1 MRSKFWSLV
10 FTLCLLGTT
19 LSPVLQAQVVKPD
32 PAKIQAI
39 QAVLDE
45 MKSTYDQMP
54 PNHKAMLDGPTHAV
68 QMAKVFSQVAPHI
81 SKSMTR
87 REFKAALAEA
97 DANLATVNDRSTDL
111 DASAYAF
118 FTQSETSTARCG
130 NQVVVGFNDSGSLLE
145 TAFFNGGASFSGAA
159 VSSDGGRTFRDVG
172 FSNPGPN
179 FTDFVVG
186 DPMVTCT
193 DSSTFYFTQLMLSF
207 APTGLLLNSAVV
219 ISKSTDGG
227 NTWGDPV
234 AAVSKFAHKRVGGFV
249 ILGHTLDK
257 EWSAID
263 PSNPQRMYFS
273 YTDFDD
279 SGLSPACPPIV
290 FPDGTHKDVAR
301 TAIEVVVTNDG
312 GQTFS
317 NPIII
322 DEVCG
327 NSSFVQAS
335 HVAVNSH
342 GAPYIAWERFNPD
355 GTLDLKITHLQP
367 NNVPAPTVR
376 VDQRV
381 LGGDV
386 FIVLRTQNC
395 CEETDLQG
403 EFRDLVA
410 LDLAVD
416 HSGGPNDGTVYVTWD
431 DGRNKSVPDL
441 LGVVDL
447 GIGVP
452 PGEGQLL
459 VPGFTP
465 LILTAGNYLYT
476 DVLVSSSKDGVHFGP
491 TIQVNSDRQPK
502 FGGGHDHFQPAV
514 AVDPTG
520 RVAICWY
527 DRRNDPQ
534 NLNIERFCA
543 ESKTGRE
550 WSNFRVPIAPFTP
563 FNHLDLE
570 IAPNY
575 MGDYDGLTS
584 DFTGKTKGFI
594 GAFEWMSS
602 GMNPDVKAFSFL

>member
-1 MRSKFWSLV
+1 
-10 FTLCLLGTT
+10 
-19 LSPVLQAQVVKPD
+19 
-32 PAKIQAI
+32 
-39 QAVLDE
+39 
-45 MKSTYDQMP
+45 
-54 PNHKAMLDGPTHAV
+54 
-68 QMAKVFSQVAPHI
+68 
-81 SKSMTR
+81 
-87 REFKAALAEA
+87 
-97 DANLATVNDRSTDL
+97 
-111 DASAYAF
+111 
-118 FTQSETSTARCG
+118 
-130 NQVVVGFNDSGSLLE
+130 
-145 TAFFNGGASFSGAA
+145 
-159 VSSDGGRTFRDVG
+159 
-172 FSNPGPN
+172 
-179 FTDFVVG
+179 
-186 DPMVTCT
+186 
-193 DSSTFYFTQLMLSF
+193 
-207 APTGLLLNSAVV
+207 
-219 ISKSTDGG
+219 
-227 NTWGDPV
+227 
-234 AAVSKFAHKRVGGFV
+234 
-249 ILGHTLDK
+249 
-257 EWSAID
+257 
-263 PSNPQRMYFS
+263 
-273 YTDFDD
+273 
-279 SGLSPACPPIV
+279 
-290 FPDGTHKDVAR
+290 
-301 TAIEVVVTNDG
+301 
-312 GQTFS
+312 
-317 NPIII
+317 
-322 DEVCG
+322 
-327 NSSFVQAS
+327 
-335 HVAVNSH
+335 
-342 GAPYIAWERFNPD
+342 
-355 GTLDLKITHLQP
+355 
-367 NNVPAPTVR
+367 
-376 VDQRV
+376 
-381 LGGDV
+381 
-386 FIVLRTQNC
+386 VLRTQNC

>member
-1 MRSKFWSLV
+1 MRVKFWNLIFS
-10 FTLCLLGTT
+10 LCLLGTT
-19 LSPVLQAQVVKPD
+19 LSPVLRAQVVKPD

-39 QAVLDE
+39 QALLDE
-45 MKSTYDQMP
+45 IKSGYDQLP
-54 PNHKAMLDGPTHAV
+54 PNHMAMLDGPSHAV
-68 QMAKVFSQVAPHI
+68 QMARVFSQVAPHI

-87 REFKAALAEA
+87 RQFKEALAEA

-111 DASAYAF
+111 DGSAYAW

-145 TAFFNGGASFSGAA
+145 TAFSFGGSSFSGAA
-159 VSSDGGRTFRDVG
+159 VSSDGGRTFRDIG
-172 FSNPGPN
+172 FINPGP
-179 FTDFVVG
+179 TPASLVLG

-193 DSSTFYFTQLMLSF
+193 DSSTFYFTQLMEF
-207 APTGLLLNSAVV
+207 FDPTGVLTLTSAVV

-234 AAVSKFAHKRVGGFV
+234 VAASKFAHKRVGGIVFP
-249 ILGHTLDK
+249 GHVLDK

-263 PSNPQRMYFS
+263 PSNPSKMYFS
-273 YTDFDD
+273 YTDFDNTQT
-279 SGLSPACPPIV
+279 SPACGNQP
-290 FPDGTHKDVAR
+290 R

-312 GQTFS
+312 GQTFG
-317 NPIII
+317 NPIVL
-322 DEVCG
+322 DELCG
-327 NSSFVQAS
+327 SNNLVQAS
-335 HVAVNSH
+335 HVAVDSH
-342 GAPYIAWERFNPD
+342 GVAYIAWERFNAD
-355 GTLDLKITHLQP
+355 GTLEIRITHLQS
-367 NNVPAPTVR
+367 NNLPAPSVR

-386 FIVLRTQNC
+386 FIVFRSKTC

-441 LGVVDL
+441 LGFDAGL
-447 GIGVP
+447 GIP
-452 PGEGQLL
+452 PDIGQLL

-465 LILTAGNYLYT
+465 LILTAGNYAYT
-476 DVLVSSSKDGVHFGP
+476 DILVSSSKDGVHFGP
-491 TIQVNSDRQPK
+491 SIQVNSDRQPRV
-502 FGGGHDHFQPAV
+502 GGGHDHFQPAI
-514 AVDPTG
+514 AVDPAG

-543 ESKTGRE
+543 ESKSGRE

-563 FNHLDLE
+563 LARLDLFT
-570 IAPNY
+570 ASNY

-584 DFTGKTKGFI
+584 DFTGKTPGFI

-602 GMNPDVKAFSFL
+602 GLNPDVKAFSFR